1 MALTVAVGLAAPAH
15 ADSVSDKQRE
25 AQQIADRID
34 QLGNRAADLGEA
46 LNGAKLA
53 LDQAEA
59 DVQEAQTKLDQL
71 TQKMGSLRSS
81 MSAFALKAYVY
92 ADQTGGL
99 AGLLAGTST
108 TEGAAQRQGYEQVAL
123 GANMDMTDDVK
134 AVIEDTQN
142 EQNIL
147 SARQDKA
154 ANLEKAYADAQQQAN
169 DALAQQQQLQSKVS
183 GELAVLVA
191 QQQQQQ
197 AQASVSAAAAAA
209 NNATQNN
216 GQDTSSNGSQSSSGG
231 SGPRPQNVVS
241 PRTRS
246 APPPVNVPP
255 TSPGAMVAVRA
266 ALSQV
271 GVGYRFAAAEPG
283 VAFDCSGLTM
293 WAWAQAGVSLP
304 HYSKAQYEVLPH
316 VPLSAIRSGDLVF
329 FYSDIH
335 HVGIYIG
342 NGAMVDAANPA
353 LGVRIAGIG
362 GAIGA
367 ARP

>member
-1 MALTVAVGLAAPAH
+1 
-15 ADSVSDKQRE
+15 
-25 AQQIADRID
+25 
-34 QLGNRAADLGEA
+34 
-46 LNGAKLA
+46 
-53 LDQAEA
+53 
-59 DVQEAQTKLDQL
+59 
-71 TQKMGSLRSS
+71 
-81 MSAFALKAYVY
+81 
-92 ADQTGGL
+92 
-99 AGLLAGTST
+99 
-108 TEGAAQRQGYEQVAL
+108 
-123 GANMDMTDDVK
+123 MDMTDDVK

-142 EQNIL
+142 ERDIL
-147 SARQDKA
+147 AARQDKA
-154 ANLEKAYADAQQQAN
+154 AKLEKAYADAQNQAN
-169 DALAQQQQLQSKVS
+169 DALAQQQKLQSKVT

-197 AQASVSAAAAAA
+197 AQASASAAAAAA
-209 NNATQNN
+209 NNATQND
-216 GQDTSSNGSQSSSGG
+216 GQDASSSNGSSSNGSSSNGTQSSSGG
-231 SGPRPQNVVS
+231 SRPRPQNVAA
-241 PRTRS
+241 PRTRP
-246 APPPVNVPP
+246 APPTVNVPRDLAGGDGGGARCAQ
-255 TSPGAMVAVRA
+255 PGRCQLPVRA
-266 ALSQV
+266 AQ
-271 GVGYRFAAAEPG
+271 PG

-316 VPLSAIRSGDLVF
+316 VPLSAIRPGDLVF